1 MKEDYQYYRIEKRLD
16 DIEEL
21 LGEVLRRLGEL
32 NYDGQVEF
40 SDPYNV
46 GKSKKTVSVSL
57 IRNKKND

>member
-32 NYDGQVEF
+32 NMMV
-40 SDPYNV
+40 
-46 GKSKKTVSVSL
+46 K
-57 IRNKKND
+57 